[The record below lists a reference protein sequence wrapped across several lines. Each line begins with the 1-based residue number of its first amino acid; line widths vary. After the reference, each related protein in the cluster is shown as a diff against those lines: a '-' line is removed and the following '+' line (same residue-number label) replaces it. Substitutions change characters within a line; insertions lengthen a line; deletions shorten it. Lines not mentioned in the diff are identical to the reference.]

1 MRVIGIDP
9 GYALVGY
16 GVVDYVGNRFRTID
30 YGVIET
36 PADMPFSQRLERIW
50 DELSVIL
57 ARHKPDE
64 MGIEKLFFA
73 RNTSTALDVAQA
85 RGVLQLCGTKHDVAI
100 SEYAPVQIKQ
110 AVVGYGQADK
120 NQVQQM
126 TKSILGLTAIPKP
139 DDAADAL
146 AVAICHAH
154 SAGSYLN
161 LARHQGRG

>member
-36 PADMPFSQRLERIW
+36 PADMPFPQRLERIW

-85 RGVLQLCGTKHDVAI
+85 RGVLQLCGTKHDVVI
-100 SEYAPVQIKQ
+100 SEYTPVQIKQ